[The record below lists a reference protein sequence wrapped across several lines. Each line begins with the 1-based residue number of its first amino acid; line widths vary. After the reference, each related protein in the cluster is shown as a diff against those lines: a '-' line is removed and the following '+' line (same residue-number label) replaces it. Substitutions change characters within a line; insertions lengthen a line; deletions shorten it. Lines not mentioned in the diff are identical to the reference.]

1 MQEQHLTKTRARRRT
16 RPRRTEDDKREG
28 RCDERVLL
36 DRVALIVSERS
47 PGGPPDD
54 AFWDRPKPPR
64 RGPGPAGAQNHHC
77 LNSASIEK
85 EPDWDGRRI
94 QEFRPLGTRPDL
106 VPFRVPPGIVSRV
119 GFLVLDG
126 AGGACHRDFLNLPLD
141 TSIGH
146 FIFWC
151 PEVGLEFVL

>member
-1 MQEQHLTKTRARRRT
+1 MQQQHLTKTTTRRRRRLT
-16 RPRRTEDDKREG
+16 RTEEDKRER

-36 DRVALIVSERS
+36 DRVALIVSELS

-54 AFWDRPKPPR
+54 PFWDRPKTPR
-64 RGPGPAGAQNHHC
+64 MGPGPAGAQNRHF

-85 EPDWDGRRI
+85 APDLDGRRI
-94 QEFRPLGTRPDL
+94 REFCPSRTRLDL

-126 AGGACHRDFLNLPLD
+126 AGGA
-141 TSIGH
+141 
-146 FIFWC
+146 
-151 PEVGLEFVL
+151 